1 MNSLT
6 LKRFARYSFVGGGT
20 FLFDLVLLFLLTD
33 YLGINYVI
41 AAGVAFAIAVSIN
54 YFISRRFVFKGTQRT
69 LGRGYVNFLMI
80 AGGGIT
86 FVMLMM
92 YVLVSIFNAPYLV
105 ARVMVAGVTGVFNYL
120 LNLYVN
126 FKVAGKNL

>member
-1 MNSLT
+1 MDT
-6 LKRFARYSFVGGGT
+6 FAVKRFARYSLVGGGT
-20 FLFDLVLLFLLTD
+20 FLFDLVLLFLFTD

-126 FKVAGKNL
+126 FKVAGKKL